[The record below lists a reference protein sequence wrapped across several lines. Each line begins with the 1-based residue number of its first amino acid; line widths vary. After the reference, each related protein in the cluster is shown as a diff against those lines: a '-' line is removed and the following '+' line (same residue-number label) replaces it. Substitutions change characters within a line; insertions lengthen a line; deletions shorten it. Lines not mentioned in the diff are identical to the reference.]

1 MDRLHGYGGT
11 VWMKPIMSTEAVDGG
26 ASSPLHRGGH
36 GFRGAVQVLFELKLE
51 GLSDGTDDTLG

>member
-1 MDRLHGYGGT
+1 
-11 VWMKPIMSTEAVDGG
+11 MKPIMSTEAVDGG

-36 GFRGAVQVLFELKLE
+36 GFRGAVQVLCELKLE